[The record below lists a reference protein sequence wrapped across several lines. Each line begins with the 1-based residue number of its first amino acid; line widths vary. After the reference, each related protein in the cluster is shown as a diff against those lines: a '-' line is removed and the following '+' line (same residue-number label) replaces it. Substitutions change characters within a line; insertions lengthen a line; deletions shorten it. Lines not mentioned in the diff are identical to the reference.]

1 MLLAKCHSYI
11 LDATI
16 AEALAAAA
24 LAGIK
29 VHVMLTARASG
40 DPVPGWASNTYVQ
53 DVVAAGV
60 RVFFYENGYLHAKTI
75 SIDSEICSIGSAN
88 IDIRSFSINYEINA
102 VLYSKQL
109 RWSLRKTSKGI
120 SLTVLN
126 LIRRSISREIR
137 WSGSRIQ

>member
-1 MLLAKCHSYI
+1 LAWALAFFMPGLDLLIYMITSAQRHVYSSPSFV

-60 RVFFYENGYLHAKTI
+60 RVFLQMTY
-75 SIDSEICSIGSAN
+75 
-88 IDIRSFSINYEINA
+88 
-102 VLYSKQL
+102 
-109 RWSLRKTSKGI
+109 
-120 SLTVLN
+120 
-126 LIRRSISREIR
+126 
-137 WSGSRIQ
+137 RIFRTNR

>member
-1 MLLAKCHSYI
+1 MLFAKCHSHI

-60 RVFFYENGYLHAKTI
+60 RVFFYEKGYLHAKTI
-75 SIDSEICSIGSAN
+75 SIDSEFA
-88 IDIRSFSINYEINA
+88 R
-102 VLYSKQL
+102 
-109 RWSLRKTSKGI
+109 
-120 SLTVLN
+120 
-126 LIRRSISREIR
+126 
-137 WSGSRIQ
+137 

>member
-29 VHVMLTARASG
+29 VHVMPTARASG
-40 DPVPGWASNTYVQ
+40 DPVP
-53 DVVAAGV
+53 
-60 RVFFYENGYLHAKTI
+60 
-75 SIDSEICSIGSAN
+75 
-88 IDIRSFSINYEINA
+88 
-102 VLYSKQL
+102 
-109 RWSLRKTSKGI
+109 
-120 SLTVLN
+120 VLN

-137 WSGSRIQ
+137 WSGSRI